1 MRLELT
7 ARHTDI
13 TPALRRLVTRK
24 LAKLERLLK
33 HSVLSAQVVLTEEK
47 HRHRADITLHARGEK
62 FLHGVGDSGT
72 WETSLAEA
80 IDKISQQAATVKG
93 KWQEWKRRGRRQAL
107 APQGVFDAA
116 AETAAVA
123 PPRPARTRA
132 RMPRILHA
140 SRQRVKAMSITD
152 AARLVESDGDGV
164 IVFRN
169 TETAAVNVLYRR
181 TNGELT
187 LVETDT

>member
-13 TPALRRLVTRK
+13 TPALRRLVARK

-33 HSVLSAQVVLTEEK
+33 NSVLSAQVVLTEEK

-62 FLHGVGDSGT
+62 FLHGVGDSGA

-80 IDKISQQAATVKG
+80 TDKISQQAATVKG
-93 KWQEWKRRGRRQAL
+93 KWQEWKRRGRQ
-107 APQGVFDAA
+107 QTVAA
-116 AETAAVA
+116 AAAVDLAAEGAAVA
-123 PPRPARTRA
+123 PPRPARSRV

-140 SRQRVKAMSITD
+140 SRQRVKPMSITD
-152 AARLVESDGDGV
+152 AARLVESNGV
-164 IVFRN
+164 GVVVFRD
-169 TETAAVNVLYRR
+169 TETAALSVLYRR